1 MTDPKALA
9 RYTGIVVAPARDRAL
24 IHTIR
29 RAAPVVG
36 AAGAAAVGVRA
47 GFRLMRALRR
57 KMSAPVTPPVE
68 MIPAPEPSKTPAGER
83 RVTLRYISIRSI
95 TIITRDSE

>member
-24 IHTIR
+24 IHAIR

-57 KMSAPVTPPVE
+57 KMPAPVTPPVE
-68 MIPAPEPSKTPAGER
+68 MIPTPEAQAGER

-95 TIITRDSE
+95 TIITRDSESR